1 MNQVIAVFGM
11 EPMIW
16 LRTPGTVWIA
26 LFVIC
31 LWRWTG
37 VNMMYYLSGLQQ
49 IPEDLY
55 ESAIVDGASS
65 MQKFR
70 YVTLPLLKPT
80 TVYVLTISIFGGMA
94 MFSESFML
102 FNGNKSPNNVG
113 TTLVGMLYRMGFE
126 QNQLGIASAIG
137 VVFLAIVLAVN
148 AVQLIFNGFSKRRN
162 ADVDDKEKQND
173 FYLAFYLFVIVAA
186 ITLLPLALLAVSSL
200 RPGSDLMRYG
210 LNFSIDWANANLDEY
225 RLLFSGKN
233 NYFIW
238 YRNSLI
244 ITVVQVGLALFLS
257 ACVGYGFA
265 MYDFRFKNTIFVC
278 VLLVMMVPTE
288 VILLPLYRLILGFGL
303 TNSMWGVILPYIV
316 VPMLIF
322 FFRQYLSGISKEFV
336 EAARVDGCSEYGIF
350 MKIIMPLMK
359 PSFAAMGIY
368 QGMSSWNNFLWPMIV
383 INDIDKI
390 TLPVGLQSLL
400 SPYGNN
406 YDILIAGSCFAI
418 IPILILFV
426 CFQRYFIEGMTAGG
440 VKG

>member
-1 MNQVIAVFGM
+1 MKRKNNVISVLLMIFFIAV
-11 EPMIW
+11 
-16 LRTPGTVWIA
+16 
-26 LFVIC
+26 
-31 LWRWTG
+31 
-37 VNMMYYLSGLQQ
+37 
-49 IPEDLY
+49 
-55 ESAIVDGASS
+55 
-65 MQKFR
+65 
-70 YVTLPLLKPT
+70 
-80 TVYVLTISIFGGMA
+80 
-94 MFSESFML
+94 
-102 FNGNKSPNNVG
+102 
-113 TTLVGMLYRMGFE
+113 
-126 QNQLGIASAIG
+126 
-137 VVFLAIVLAVN
+137 AV
-148 AVQLIFNGFSKRRN
+148 
-162 ADVDDKEKQND
+162 
-173 FYLAFYLFVIVAA
+173 

-210 LNFSIDWANANLDEY
+210 LNFSIDWANANLHEY
-225 RLLFSGKN
+225 QMLFSGQN
-233 NYFIW
+233 NYFVW
-238 YRNSLI
+238 YRNSLV
-244 ITVVQVGLALFLS
+244 ITVVQVTLALLLS

-265 MYDFRFKNTIFVC
+265 MYDFKFKNAIFVC

-288 VILLPLYRLILGFGL
+288 VILLPLYRLISGMKL
-303 TNSMWGVILPYIV
+303 TNSMWGVILPYTV

-350 MKIIMPLMK
+350 ARIIMPLMK

-383 INDIDKI
+383 INDINKI

-418 IPILILFV
+418 IPILILFI

>member
-1 MNQVIAVFGM
+1 MKRKNNVISVLLMIFFIAV
-11 EPMIW
+11 
-16 LRTPGTVWIA
+16 
-26 LFVIC
+26 
-31 LWRWTG
+31 
-37 VNMMYYLSGLQQ
+37 
-49 IPEDLY
+49 
-55 ESAIVDGASS
+55 
-65 MQKFR
+65 
-70 YVTLPLLKPT
+70 
-80 TVYVLTISIFGGMA
+80 
-94 MFSESFML
+94 
-102 FNGNKSPNNVG
+102 
-113 TTLVGMLYRMGFE
+113 
-126 QNQLGIASAIG
+126 
-137 VVFLAIVLAVN
+137 AV
-148 AVQLIFNGFSKRRN
+148 
-162 ADVDDKEKQND
+162 
-173 FYLAFYLFVIVAA
+173 

-210 LNFSIDWANANLDEY
+210 LNFSIDWANANLHEY
-225 RLLFSGKN
+225 QMLFSGQN
-233 NYFIW
+233 NYFVW
-238 YRNSLI
+238 YRNSLV
-244 ITVVQVGLALFLS
+244 ITVVQVTLALLLS

-265 MYDFRFKNTIFVC
+265 MYDFKFKNAIFVC

-288 VILLPLYRLILGFGL
+288 VILLPLYRLISGMKL
-303 TNSMWGVILPYIV
+303 TNSMWGVILPYTV

-336 EAARVDGCSEYGIF
+336 EAARVDGCTEYGIF
-350 MKIIMPLMK
+350 ARIIVPLMK

-418 IPILILFV
+418 IPILILFI